1 MNTPR
6 TSRRASLH
14 EASLYLASHP
24 VLWLLAEVVRRVGPV
39 VSVPP
44 LGAIVNDPDIA
55 RAILTDETA
64 FTKTGPGGL
73 SHVITQVMGPVGLL
87 NTDGPAHRAL
97 RAKLTDLFTP
107 TTARALTEAAFA
119 ASLADLTGRLRRG
132 DTVDLAA
139 ETREL
144 TGRMTCQLL
153 GVTPPLGQEATTYR
167 GVYDLSERL
176 AGYVSIRMRPLSD
189 AKLREVHEPFDALMN
204 VARAAYEQ
212 PGEPPPPP
220 PFPLRGEGENYDDI
234 PASITARCPHRFS
247 PAPVRRER
255 GEGGEGCP
263 ASVIARLK
271 AMGLDFDEVRGVL
284 ASLFLVGTQTV
295 AVAVPR
301 IVALLVDT
309 GQWERVRAHRA
320 LLPGAIVEGLRLT
333 VPTPVTYRTAV
344 ADTTIDGHRFRAGSR
359 ALIFTYN
366 TARDAHAFPAP
377 LRFDP
382 ARAIPARHRTLPY
395 GAGPHFCLGYALAQ
409 AELHAILTALLDAG
423 DVQIV
428 HRAAARRVM
437 LPSYRRLVIQAA
449 SREPE
454 AIR

>member
-1 MNTPR
+1 MNTLLTPH
-6 TSRRASLH
+6 RRAALH

-24 VLWLLAEVVRRVGPV
+24 VLWLLAEAVRRVGPV
-39 VSVPP
+39 VRVPP
-44 LGAIVNDPDIA
+44 LGVVVNDPDIA

-73 SHVITQVMGPVGLL
+73 SHVITQVMGPYGLL

-97 RAKLTDLFTP
+97 RSKLTDLFTP

-119 ASLADLTGRLRRG
+119 APLAGLTERLRRG
-132 DTVDLAA
+132 DAVDLAA
-139 ETREL
+139 ETRAL

-153 GVTPPLGQEATTYR
+153 GVAPTLGQEAATYQ

-176 AGYVSIRMRPLSD
+176 AGYVSIRMRPFSD
-189 AKLREVHEPFDALMN
+189 AKLREVREPFDALMD

-212 PGEPPPPP
+212 SAVGSRQSAEKPEPVAAGSGPSN
-220 PFPLRGEGENYDDI
+220 GDGG
-234 PASITARCPHRFS
+234 RCPVHVTQHAARS
-247 PAPVRRER
+247 TQHVP
-255 GEGGEGCP
+255 P
-263 ASVIARLK
+263 ASVIARLR

-295 AVAVPR
+295 SVAVPR

-309 GQWERVRAHRA
+309 GQWERVRTNRA
-320 LLPGAIVEGLRLT
+320 LLAGAITEGLRYT

-344 ADTTIDGHRFRAGSR
+344 ADATIGGHRFRAGSR

-366 TARDAHAFPAP
+366 TARDARAFPAP
-377 LRFDP
+377 LRYDP
-382 ARAIPARHRTLPY
+382 AREIPARHRTLPY

-423 DVQIV
+423 DVRV
-428 HRAAARRVM
+428 VRRAAAYRVM
-437 LPSYRRLVIQAA
+437 LPGYRRLVVVRATP
-449 SREPE
+449 PE
-454 AIR
+454 TETSL